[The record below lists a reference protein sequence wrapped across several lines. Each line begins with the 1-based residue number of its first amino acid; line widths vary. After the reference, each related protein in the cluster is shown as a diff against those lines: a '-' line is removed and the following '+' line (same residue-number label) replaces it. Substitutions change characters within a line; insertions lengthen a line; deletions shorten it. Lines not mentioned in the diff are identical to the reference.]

1 MAPPWSRWRS
11 TGALSH
17 LLTQPSDVRA
27 SYGLD
32 DLDAFL
38 SRLIVSAY
46 PHRSTT

>member
-1 MAPPWSRWRS
+1 MDVMPQH
-11 TGALSH
+11 GALFGGD
-17 LLTQPSDVRA
+17 LLSQPSDVLA

-46 PHRSTT
+46 PRRSTT